1 MRSEEIRKRIREGGL
16 DETLGALCRGGKT
29 AEQARERLVR
39 AVERFESL
47 YGKDREIGIFSAPG
61 RTEIG
66 GNHTDHQGGR
76 VLAAGVNLDVVA
88 VASPSADGRIRIK
101 SEGFPE
107 DALDAGDLARRD
119 SERGKSLS
127 LIRGICAGF
136 SGLGCRVGGFDAYTA
151 SDVLPGSGL
160 SSSAAFEVVVGT
172 AVNNL
177 FFGGKASALEI
188 AQIGRYAEN
197 EYFGK
202 PSGLMDQAASAYGG
216 FTAFDFRDADH
227 VGVRQIGYDFEK
239 SGCALCILDT
249 GGSHCDLTPDYAA
262 IPAEMRSVA
271 ACFGK
276 KILSEADEAEFYA
289 ALPRVREKTGDRAVL
304 RAIHYFSENAR
315 VTREADALEAGRFD
329 EFRQLVIE
337 SGLSSFL
344 YLQNV
349 YPPGHPDRQGLS
361 LALALCQRL
370 LENRGGAWRV
380 HGGGFAGTVLCFVP
394 LGLLGEFTAE
404 TERVFGAG
412 ACRRLSVRPAGGV
425 RLI

>member
-1 MRSEEIRKRIREGGL
+1 MKAEEIRKRILGGGL
-16 DETLGALCRGGKT
+16 DETLGSLYRGGKT
-29 AEQARERLVR
+29 TEQARERLLR
-39 AVERFESL
+39 AVEQFESL
-47 YGKDREIGIFSAPG
+47 YGKGREIGLFSAPG

-66 GNHTDHQGGR
+66 GNHTDHQGGK
-76 VLAAGVNLDVVA
+76 VLAAGVNLDVIA
-88 VASPSADGRIRIK
+88 VASPSEDSRIRIK
-101 SEGFPE
+101 SEGFAG
-107 DALDAGDLARRD
+107 DTLDASDL
-119 SERGKSLS
+119 ERKTAEDEKSVS
-127 LIRGICAGF
+127 LIRGICKGF
-136 SGLGCRVGGFDAYTA
+136 SALGCRVGGFEAYTT

-160 SSSAAFEVVVGT
+160 SSSAAFEVLVGT
-172 AVNNL
+172 VVNSL
-177 FFGGKASALEI
+177 FFADKASALQI

-197 EYFGK
+197 NYFGK

-216 FTAFDFRDADH
+216 FTAFDFRDPEN
-227 VGVRQIGYDFEK
+227 VGVRQVGYDFEK

-262 IPAEMRSVA
+262 IPAEMRAAA

-276 KILSEADEAEFYA
+276 TLLSEVDETEFYA
-289 ALPRVREKTGDRAVL
+289 SLSKVREQTGDRAVL
-304 RAIHYFSENAR
+304 RAIHYFEENAR

-349 YPPGHPDRQGLS
+349 YPPAHPDRQGLS

-394 LGLLGEFTAE
+394 LGLLPEFTAE
-404 TERVFGAG
+404 TERVFGKG
-412 ACRRLSVRPAGGV
+412 TCRRLSVRPEGGIK
-425 RLI
+425 LI

>member
-1 MRSEEIRKRIREGGL
+1 MKTEEVKKQILGGRL
-16 DETLGALCRGGKT
+16 DETLASLYRGGKT

-39 AVERFESL
+39 AVEQFESL
-47 YGKDREIGIFSAPG
+47 YGKNREIGIFSAPG

-88 VASPSADGRIRIK
+88 VASPSEDGRVRVK

-107 DALDAGDLARRD
+107 DALDAGDLAPRD
-119 SERGKSLS
+119 AERGKSLS
-127 LIRGICAGF
+127 LLRGVCRGF
-136 SGLGCRVGGFDAYTA
+136 SELGCRVGGFDAYTT

-160 SSSAAFEVVVGT
+160 SSSAAFEVVIGT
-172 AVNNL
+172 VVNDL
-177 FFGGKASALEI
+177 FFGGGASALKI
-188 AQIGRYAEN
+188 AQIGQYAEN
-197 EYFGK
+197 KYFGK

-216 FTAFDFRDADH
+216 FTVFDFRDADN
-227 VGVRQIGYDFEK
+227 VGVRQISYDFEN

-276 KILSEADEAEFYA
+276 KLLSEVDESEFYA
-289 ALPRVREKTGDRAVL
+289 DLSRVREKTGDRAVL
-304 RAIHYFSENAR
+304 RAIHYFAENER

-329 EFRQLVIE
+329 EFKKLVVE

-349 YPPGHPDRQGLS
+349 YPPAHPDRQGLS
-361 LALALCQRL
+361 LALALCRRM
-370 LENRGGAWRV
+370 LEHRGGAWRV

-394 LGLLGEFTAE
+394 LGLLEGFTAE
-404 TERVFGAG
+404 MEKVFGAG
-412 ACRRLSVRPAGGV
+412 ACRRLSVRPEGGV